1 MSHGFPKKFNTHIT
15 DGDLSY
21 GYHDVY
27 YAEEIDKWVE
37 DLRKFLMAEAYDRQ
51 TVQHGN
57 VALRILNEFFKRPSR
72 DLALDL
78 ELSGR
83 AEQ

>member
-1 MSHGFPKKFNTHIT
+1 MTHEFPKKFEVRIT

-21 GYHDVY
+21 GYHEVY
-27 YAEEIDKWVE
+27 DAKEVDQWLEKV
-37 DLRKFLMAEAYDRQ
+37 RKFLRDEAYDRR

-57 VALRILNEFFKRPSR
+57 VALRILKEFFESPPR